1 MEGTAMSDASLCKS
15 TFASVKGQTPESRP
29 AGQVII
35 SCDAFDGLKQY
46 LIDSGREVVE
56 FGPIDNVAGPVRKH
70 PDLVFCK
77 LGPGKV
83 FEGDPGKLSPK
94 YPGDV
99 IYNGCSTGKYF
110 IHNLKYTDPGL
121 LDSAREAGLE
131 LINVRQ
137 GYGRCSILP
146 IDEDSIITYD
156 KGIAIVC
163 EDAGLNVLRV
173 APGHVA
179 LPGYDEGFIGGTAG
193 RVGDEI
199 LFNGDLSAHPDFGTI
214 RDFIEER
221 GLTIRYFK
229 GWPLTD
235 IGSVIEV

>member
-1 MEGTAMSDASLCKS
+1 MSDASLCKS
-15 TFASVKGQTPESRP
+15 TFAPTKAVIRASRP

-35 SCDAFDGLKQY
+35 SCDAFDELKQY
-46 LIDSGREVVE
+46 LIDSGRDVLE
-56 FGPIDNVAGPVRKH
+56 FGPIDNVAGPVKKH

-77 LGPGKV
+77 LGPWKV
-83 FEGDPGKLSPK
+83 FEGDSGKLSPK

-199 LFNGDLSAHPDFGTI
+199 LFNGDLSAHPDFGAI
-214 RDFIEER
+214 GDFIEER
-221 GLTIRYFK
+221 GLGMRYFE

>member
-1 MEGTAMSDASLCKS
+1 MTRMSKVIVSKDACRGLIEYLEEG
-15 TFASVKGQTPESRP
+15 GH
-29 AGQVII
+29 
-35 SCDAFDGLKQY
+35 
-46 LIDSGREVVE
+46 EVMR
-56 FGPIDNVAGPVRKH
+56 FGTLDKVAPPVANH
-70 PDLVFCK
+70 PDLIFCK
-77 LGPGKV
+77 ISVGV
-83 FEGDPGKLSPK
+83 VYQGDPEKLSPK

-110 IHNLKYTDPGL
+110 IHNLKCTDPEL
-121 LDSAREAGLE
+121 LYIAREAGLE

-163 EDAGLNVLRV
+163 EEAGLNVLKV
-173 APGHVA
+173 TPGHVA

-193 RVGDEI
+193 RVGDEV
-199 LFNGDLSAHPDFGTI
+199 LFNGDLSAHPDFEAI
-214 RDFIEER
+214 RDFICER
-221 GLTIRYFK
+221 GLGLKYFDDC
-229 GWPLTD
+229 PLTD